1 MHLEQQAGW
10 LAGWLAGWGYF
21 LQPFRLLK
29 PVGFFPMG
37 FQKVKKVL
45 QNTQETPNGIA
56 KWKNEGAELQSAL

>member
-1 MHLEQQAGW
+1 MDVEQQTGW

-21 LQPFRLLK
+21 LQPFCLLK

-37 FQKVKKVL
+37 FQNIKKVL

-56 KWKNEGAELQSAL
+56 EWENDGAKSQSTL